1 MELKETIKALS
12 RLSAPSGRE
21 EAAAERILEL
31 LRPYVDETRT
41 DAMGNVFG
49 VKRCG
54 KENAPTLL
62 LDAHMDEVGFVVTE
76 AEEGFLRFATVGGVD
91 PRMLPGREV
100 TVLAPEGPLYGVIA
114 CLPPHVLTAEE
125 REKAVKVKELYIDV
139 GLSQEEAEKRIL
151 PGTYGVFRGE
161 CFDLA
166 GDFLCGK
173 ALDDRLCVAIL
184 LKVMENLKDVKL
196 GYDLCFMAS
205 TQEELGC
212 RGATAGVFSAAPEYC
227 VALDVTHAATPDAPA
242 GAETY
247 EAGCGAVIDV
257 GPNMN
262 RKMSDALIAYCKEK
276 NIPYKIEVD
285 PKSSGTNAWPIQ
297 ISREGVCTGLL
308 SVPVRYMH
316 SPVETVKLSDAET
329 TAELLTG
336 FLRDYFEGGVL
347 HA

>member
-1 MELKETIKALS
+1 MDLKETILALTQ
-12 RLSAPSGRE
+12 LPAPSGRE

-31 LRPYVDETRT
+31 LRPLADETRT

-49 VKRCG
+49 LKRSG

-62 LDAHMDEVGFVVTE
+62 LDAHMDEVGFVVTD
-76 AEEGFLRFATVGGVD
+76 AEEGFLKFSTFGVD
-91 PRMLPGREV
+91 PRLLPGREV

-114 CLPPHVLTAEE
+114 CLPPHVLTAAE
-125 REKAVKVKELYIDV
+125 REQAVKVKELYIDV
-139 GLSQEEAEKRIL
+139 GLTQEAAEKAVP
-151 PGTYGVFRGE
+151 PGTFGVFRGDA
-161 CFDLA
+161 FDMA

-184 LKVMENLKDVKL
+184 LKVMENVKDASL
-196 GYDLCFMAS
+196 PFDICFMAS

-212 RGATAGVFSAAPEYC
+212 CGAAAGVFSAAPEYC
-227 VALDVTHAATPDAPA
+227 IALDVTFASAPDAS
-242 GAETY
+242 GAETF

-262 RKMSDALIAYCKEK
+262 RRMSDALIAYCCEKE
-276 NIPYKIEVD
+276 IPYKIEVD
-285 PKSSGTNAWPIQ
+285 PKSSGTDAWPIQ
-297 ISREGVCTGLL
+297 IAREGVCTGVL
-308 SVPVRYMH
+308 SVPIRYMH

-329 TAELLTG
+329 VVRLLTG
-336 FLRDYFEGGVL
+336 FISDYFEGGVL